1 MGTEIALGVLL
12 MIMIGLSIWLVPIA
26 LSQSY
31 IFWGKLGNDEFLIR
45 LSNGNFVDIKLSSR
59 TARFK
64 GGDDPINRWDIH
76 DRITT
81 DKKKVST
88 TIDIGA
94 WPVMTAQRVFIPIN
108 IIDVIRPVKEGDRI
122 TYKITSNTIACQ
134 NPSRFLVH
142 GFETT
147 PVETKGG
154 SGKLGECKINEDSDL
169 IALITEILQVRIEIF
184 NPYLALVR
192 IPSGKAGQGFMSH
205 VNSTLQS
212 VAREVTA
219 QFTYNQ
225 IIKAM
230 VESGQSG
237 SNPEAKA
244 FGKMFKDMASDS
256 LEQYGIRITDVDLL
270 DHSLDKEMADALQSP
285 QKAYYK
291 AQETIT
297 AARASK
303 EAKELEAKGDAAEL
317 EEIMKAVNGDKELA
331 ALEIA
336 RRGMQR
342 SAEGVGKNFKG
353 QFLTVNFAGPN
364 AGQPGPT
371 PAVTVGAV
379 SPKERKG
386 DQNKQQEKKKRS

>member
-1 MGTEIALGVLL
+1 METEITLGVLL
-12 MIMIGLSIWLVPIA
+12 IVMIGLSIWLVPIA
-26 LSQSY
+26 LSQKY

-59 TARFK
+59 TARFERGK
-64 GGDDPINRWDIH
+64 DPIKRWNIKDT
-76 DRITT
+76 ITS
-81 DKKKVST
+81 DKKEVKT
-88 TIDIGA
+88 KIGIGA
-94 WPVMTAQRVFIPIN
+94 WPVRTAQKVFIPIN
-108 IIDVIRPVKEGDRI
+108 TVDVIRPVKEGDRI
-122 TYKITSNTIACQ
+122 TYKLTSDTIVCQ

-184 NPYLALVR
+184 NPYLAFVR
-192 IPSGKAGQGFMSH
+192 IPSGKVGQGFMSH

-219 QFTYNQ
+219 QFTYNE
-225 IIKAM
+225 IIKAI
-230 VESGQSG
+230 VESSQSD
-237 SNPEAKA
+237 STPEAKA
-244 FGKMFKDMASDS
+244 FGKMFKKIANGS
-256 LEQYGIRITDVDLL
+256 LEQYGVRIVDVDLL

-285 QKAYYK
+285 QKAYYR

-317 EEIMKAVNGDKELA
+317 EEILRAVKGDKELA
-331 ALEIA
+331 ALEIT

-342 SAEGVGKNFKG
+342 SAEGVGKSFKG

-379 SPKERKG
+379 DPKERKG
-386 DQNKQQEKKKRS
+386 DQNKQQGKKKRP